1 MSETA
6 LQARLDPL
14 GIWAAPQET
23 AVAFNIGSR
32 ETRVPIRRIPL
43 PASPGEAQA
52 FLSAQAQA
60 VALTHQYLDRAAQA
74 LALFGLPGQVSF
86 SATDELLPQKNALST
101 TISELC
107 SPVSYTIKF
116 KSDPE
121 EQEASQGW
129 LDLVEQVRQA
139 VTRYARVRTELGSV
153 PIGLTTVSWQGDFQT
168 TWTNGLGLDER
179 QIHLNA
185 MHVALNSR
193 IEMVRMVS
201 VVAAGVANILLKVAV
216 PGGQLMLL
224 PAVFKFVRDVM
235 QQLFKAPLE
244 TLEVK

>member
-14 GIWAAPQET
+14 GIWVAPQEA
-23 AVAFNIGSR
+23 AVAFNLGSG

-60 VALTHQYLDRAAQA
+60 VALTHQYLDRAAQE
-74 LALFGLPGQVSF
+74 LALFGLPEQVSF
-86 SATDELLPQKNALST
+86 SATDELLTQKNALST
-101 TISELC
+101 TIGELC

-116 KSDPE
+116 KSDLE
-121 EQEASQGW
+121 EQEARQGW

-168 TWTNGLGLDER
+168 TWTSGLELDER
-179 QIHLNA
+179 QVHLNA
-185 MHVALNSR
+185 VHVALSSR

-201 VVAAGVANILLKVAV
+201 VVAVGVANILLKVAV

-235 QQLFKAPLE
+235 QQLFKPPLE